1 MLYTLSMANLNVTEF
16 REQCLQLLDNVPAEG
31 VLITKRGRPV
41 AKLLPVPLSCL
52 DLIGSVKNLSVDPED
67 DLLST
72 GLAWDAQS

>member
-1 MLYTLSMANLNVTEF
+1 MTTLNVTEF
-16 REQCLQLLDNVPAEG
+16 REQCLQLVDGLSPDG

-41 AKLLPVPLSCL
+41 AKLVPVNSSCI
-52 DLIGSVKNLSVDPED
+52 DLIGSIKDLSMDQDD